1 MEQNGGEEG
10 WVKLTP
16 KLVLDFG
23 TKTEGIRQKHL
34 QFIINRFLV
43 SVAASEFIVVSNDK
57 LTKSSSCT
65 IHQDLLKAIA
75 STHHLW
81 PYPVPLS
88 TLTQLYSAF
97 FLGSALKF
105 KMYIQKTSIIKIGID
120 PFLLGSREILGTP
133 SSTGTSK
140 LDLHPKIFSILGKSN
155 SQMKRYFKIPQ
166 TASVNN
172 SEVQVGAL
180 VDWFLALGLRI
191 P

>member
-1 MEQNGGEEG
+1 M
-10 WVKLTP
+10 KLTP
-16 KLVLDFG
+16 KVILDFG

-34 QFIINRFLV
+34 QYIINRFLV

-65 IHQDLLKAIA
+65 IHDDLLKAIA
-75 STHHLW
+75 STPHLW

-88 TLTQLYSAF
+88 TLTQLYSVF

-105 KMYIQKTSIIKIGID
+105 KIYIQKTSIIKIEIN
-120 PFLLGSREILGTP
+120 PFLIGSREILGTP

-140 LDLHPKIFSILGKSN
+140 LDLHPKIFGILSNSN

-166 TASVNN
+166 TVGENQSE
-172 SEVQVGAL
+172 EVQVGTL
-180 VDWFLALGLRI
+180 VDWLLALGLRI